1 MLGER
6 LVMIRKNYKYSQLE
20 FSQIINIKRPALSM
34 YENNLRLPSLP
45 LILGLDTKFPEINLH
60 WLLSGEGNMFEKS
73 QNEDSKTC
81 FFISTATCFIQD
93 YLKKKIEHNKDNNVK
108 YHALMS
114 AMISFD
120 IKL

>member
-20 FSQIINIKRPALSM
+20 FSQVINIKRPVLSM

-60 WLLSGEGNMFEKS
+60 WLLSGEGNMFENS
-73 QNEDSKTC
+73 QKEE
-81 FFISTATCFIQD
+81 
-93 YLKKKIEHNKDNNVK
+93 LKKKTGSNAGQYKPTPSPHLAKFFRK
-108 YHALMS
+108 YVVQH
-114 AMISFD
+114 
-120 IKL
+120 